1 MKKFLSL
8 LLAVCMIFSFTI
20 FAYAEAPTTSA
31 QPQTTGLI
39 TQYAISAFKQST
51 MYIGIT
57 GRTYGVVGVVK
68 SGMIDIVIQRRA
80 SSSAAW
86 GDYLDLDDHTV
97 DNSSCIYGRELA
109 LPSNYQYRVYW
120 KHYAKKSLLS
130 TEKIKN
136 YSNAVQ
142 M

>member
-1 MKKFLSL
+1 MKKLISL

-20 FAYAEAPTTSA
+20 FASASTPPTAEPM
-31 QPQTTGLI
+31 TTGLI
-39 TQYAISAFKQST
+39 ASYSINTYKVSS
-51 MYIGIT
+51 MYMGIDGTTT
-57 GRTYGVVGVVK
+57 GIVGVVK
-68 SGMIDIVIQRRA
+68 SGFVDIIIQSRA

-86 GDYLDLDDHTV
+86 GKYLTLEDHTV
-97 DNSSCIYGRELA
+97 EQHSCIYGRNIG

-120 KHYAKKSLLS
+120 KHYAKKSALS